1 MSETPVRLQ
10 DLITHVTGERPDGSA
25 LEHVSDAVLVSEH
38 LGELADDLV
47 AHFVDRARRASAS
60 WAEIGQSMGVSKQ
73 AAQKR
78 FVPKKSEASELLDG
92 LLGDEV
98 FAQFTDRARR
108 VLVRAQEEA
117 RRARHN
123 YIDAEH
129 LVLGL
134 LDDPGGLAATTIQT
148 LGVSPEKAR
157 ETVSAALGPEDPGAM
172 AGRIPFTP
180 RAKKV
185 LQLSLREALRLGHNY
200 IGTEHLLLGVIRE
213 GKGAAARALKDLGVT
228 GDRTEKQIIT
238 ALNEIQQR
246 RRKE

>member
-1 MSETPVRLQ
+1 MDETPVRLQ

-38 LGELADDLV
+38 LGELAGDLV
-47 AHFVDRARRASAS
+47 AHFVDRARRAGAS

-117 RRARHN
+117 RRA
-123 YIDAEH
+123 
-129 LVLGL
+129 
-134 LDDPGGLAATTIQT
+134 
-148 LGVSPEKAR
+148 
-157 ETVSAALGPEDPGAM
+157 
-172 AGRIPFTP
+172 
-180 RAKKV
+180 
-185 LQLSLREALRLGHNY
+185 
-200 IGTEHLLLGVIRE
+200 
-213 GKGAAARALKDLGVT
+213 
-228 GDRTEKQIIT
+228 
-238 ALNEIQQR
+238 
-246 RRKE
+246 